1 MPNRQRPSSTT
12 DRFLIGL
19 AAVTRIIRA
28 REQLSQ
34 TVIAERSGLSK
45 HLVSRIENGRA
56 DPRVTEMDRLAKALG
71 LAGVRELHIA
81 IDEATV
87 RLQQARSR

>member
-1 MPNRQRPSSTT
+1 MPHRPRSTPT
-12 DRFLIGL
+12 TERFLIGL

-34 TVIAERSGLSK
+34 TAIAERSGLSK
-45 HLVSRIENGRA
+45 HLISRIENGRA

-71 LAGVRELHIA
+71 LGGVRELHLA
-81 IDEATV
+81 VDEATV
-87 RLQQARSR
+87 RLRRR